1 MTGFIKH
8 YPSIEAT
15 EAAVLRALAARQAG
29 VRTPS
34 VLERIGPRTLGF
46 EHIAATGRPDPV
58 DLLPVLVPLNRM
70 PHRGLSRFDPFLR
83 IRPRLPGA
91 PPQVQ
96 ELAHRLMAE
105 DAGLNWP
112 QTAVIHGDFHPGQV
126 LCDAQGLLWLV
137 DLDDLAL
144 APPEAD
150 LGNLT
155 AWMATQG
162 LQDLSAPE
170 HGLAPGADPALT
182 RHFFDIALLRR
193 ALKLAEKGQKD
204 VLNRLALRA

>member
-1 MTGFIKH
+1 MSGFIKH

-15 EAAVLRALAARQAG
+15 EAALLRATTARQAG

-46 EHIAATGRPDPV
+46 EHIAATGLPDPV
-58 DLLPVLVPLNRM
+58 ALLPVLAPLNRM
-70 PHRGLSRFDPFLR
+70 PHLGLTRFDPFLR

-91 PPQVQ
+91 PPQVLD
-96 ELAHRLMAE
+96 LAHRLMAE

-126 LCDAQGLLWLV
+126 LCDARGLLWLV

-170 HGLAPGADPALT
+170 QGLAPGADPALT